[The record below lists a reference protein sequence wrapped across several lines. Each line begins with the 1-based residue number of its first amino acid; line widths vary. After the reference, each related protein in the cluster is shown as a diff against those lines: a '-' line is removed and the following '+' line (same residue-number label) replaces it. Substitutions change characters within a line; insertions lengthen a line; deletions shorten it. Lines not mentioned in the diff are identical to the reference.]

1 MDYLLSRENY
11 QASSNR
17 ELWSIWITG
26 VKLNSYHYHIYVMVV
41 GLVASL
47 KSLVAFHLSRVADD
61 FKIVDAHYSIFN
73 V

>member
-1 MDYLLSRENY
+1 MDYLLSREY
-11 QASSNR
+11 QP
-17 ELWSIWITG
+17 
-26 VKLNSYHYHIYVMVV
+26 HIYVMVV